1 MGEELAKNVTI
12 ESVQHKICSLKNVD
26 NFCKFAFNFRNLVF
40 LIDLSNH
47 LLNGIIP
54 L

>member
-12 ESVQHKICSLKNVD
+12 ESAQHKICSLKNVEY
-26 NFCKFAFNFRNLVF
+26 FCKFVFNFHILFF